1 MATPYEAHINAMK
14 HIFKYVKGIAYFGI
28 LYLKRSCNLLEGHI
42 DVDWGRRQFDNQCS
56 TVGYVFKM
64 GISVVTW
71 FLKKQPI
78 VALSSMKS
86 KYCALTKGAK

>member
-1 MATPYEAHINAMK
+1 MK
-14 HIFKYVKGIAYFGI
+14 HIFKYMKGIAYFGI
-28 LYLKRSCNLLEGHI
+28 LYLKGFSNLLKGHI
-42 DVDWGRRQFDNQCS
+42 YVDWGRRQFDNQHS
-56 TVGYVFKM
+56 TTWYMFKM